1 MRVPEEAR
9 DRGRKYGITLMLMY
23 QSVGQLERHFGKD
36 GATSWIDGCAFASYA
51 AIKALETARNVSAQ
65 CGEMTVEVEGKSRNV
80 GWSNSNSGSRRSESL
95 NLQRRPLIMPHE
107 ITQQMRKDEQIIIVQ
122 GHDPIRCG
130 RAIYFRR
137 KDMDAQASPNRFV
150 KSAV

>member
-1 MRVPEEAR
+1 MIRKIIFSLFGLFLLIIGINNEIIKQRNSKASLPKKANEEKPERVSSSKMEKKIIP
-9 DRGRKYGITLMLMY
+9 
-23 QSVGQLERHFGKD
+23 
-36 GATSWIDGCAFASYA
+36 
-51 AIKALETARNVSAQ
+51 N
-65 CGEMTVEVEGKSRNV
+65 
-80 GWSNSNSGSRRSESL
+80 
-95 NLQRRPLIMPHE
+95 E